1 MKNRIILFLSF
12 VFIMGFSSCT
22 VGVRPSQSLS
32 ISNANPHTA
41 DWAHTERY
49 ASLRDTLSK
58 HPKVIFYGDSITEGW
73 IDDEFFKSVDGIPMG
88 VSGMTT
94 CQLLCR
100 FRVDVINLR
109 PKYVA
114 IMCGTNDIAQ
124 NIGPI
129 ELETAVGNIVSMC
142 ELAKYNCIEPLVCSV
157 TPCSGYAWRPD
168 LGNPTEKIRTFNALL
183 KQYCDEAG
191 VQYVDYYG
199 ALDSGDG
206 SLAPENTKDKCHLT
220 MKAYKILESVI
231 APYLK

>member
-1 MKNRIILFLSF
+1 MLKHKDHFHGSDLEKIEEIYHIKKEDITSF
-12 VFIMGFSSCT
+12 SANVNPLG
-22 VGVRPSQSLS
+22 
-32 ISNANPHTA
+32 ISPM
-41 DWAHTERY
+41 
-49 ASLRDTLSK
+49 LRDTLSK
-58 HPKVIFYGDSITEGW
+58 HPKVVFYGDSITEGW

-142 ELAKYNCIEPLVCSV
+142 ELAKYNGIEPLVCSV
-157 TPCSGYAWRPD
+157 TPCSGYAWRPE
-168 LGNPTEKIRTFNALL
+168 LGNPTEKIRAFNALL

-206 SLAPENTKDKCHLT
+206 SLAPENTRDKCHLT

-231 APYLK
+231 TPYLK

>member
-1 MKNRIILFLSF
+1 
-12 VFIMGFSSCT
+12 MGLSSCT

-58 HPKVIFYGDSITEGW
+58 HPKVVFYGDSITEGW

-142 ELAKYNCIEPLVCSV
+142 ELAKYNGIEPLVCSV

-168 LGNPTEKIRTFNALL
+168 LGNPAEKIRAFNALL
-183 KQYCDEAG
+183 RQYCDEAG
-191 VQYVDYYG
+191 VKYVDYYS

-206 SLAPENTKDKCHLT
+206 SLAPGNTKDKCHLT

-231 APYLK
+231 TPYLK

>member
-22 VGVRPSQSLS
+22 VGVRPSRSLS

-58 HPKVIFYGDSITEGW
+58 HPKVVFYGDSITEGW

-142 ELAKYNCIEPLVCSV
+142 ELAKYNGIEPLVCSV
-157 TPCSGYAWRPD
+157 PPCSGYAWRPD
-168 LGNPTEKIRTFNALL
+168 LGNPAEKIRAFNALL
-183 KQYCDEAG
+183 RQYCDEAG
-191 VQYVDYYG
+191 VKYVDYYS

-206 SLAPENTKDKCHLT
+206 SLAPGNTKDKCHLT

-231 APYLK
+231 TPYLK

>member
-1 MKNRIILFLSF
+1 
-12 VFIMGFSSCT
+12 MGFSSCT

-58 HPKVIFYGDSITEGW
+58 HPKVVFYGDSITEGW

-114 IMCGTNDIAQ
+114 IMCGTNDVAQ

-129 ELETAVGNIVSMC
+129 ELETAAGNIVSMC
-142 ELAKYNCIEPLVCSV
+142 ELAKYNGIEPLVCSV

-206 SLAPENTKDKCHLT
+206 SLAPENTKDKYHLT

>member
-1 MKNRIILFLSF
+1 
-12 VFIMGFSSCT
+12 MGFSSCT

-58 HPKVIFYGDSITEGW
+58 HPKVVFYGDSITEGW

-142 ELAKYNCIEPLVCSV
+142 ELAKYNGIEPLVCSV

-168 LGNPTEKIRTFNALL
+168 LGNPAEKIRAFNALL
-183 KQYCDEAG
+183 RQYCDEAG
-191 VQYVDYYG
+191 VKYVDYYS

-206 SLAPENTKDKCHLT
+206 SLAPGNTKDKCHLT

-231 APYLK
+231 TPYLK

>member
-1 MKNRIILFLSF
+1 MKNRNILVLFSVLA
-12 VFIMGFSSCT
+12 IGLSSCAVST
-22 VGVRPSQSLS
+22 RPSRSLS
-32 ISNANPHTA
+32 ISNANPKTA
-41 DWAHTERY
+41 DWAHTQRY
-49 ASLRDTLSK
+49 AELRDTLSRS
-58 HPKVIFYGDSITEGW
+58 PKVVFYGDSITEGW
-73 IDDEFFKSVDGIPMG
+73 IDDEFFRSVDGIPMG

-129 ELETAVGNIVSMC
+129 ELETAAGNIVSMC
-142 ELAKYNCIEPLVCSV
+142 ELARYNGIVPIVCSV
-157 TPCSGYAWRPD
+157 TPCSEYAWKKS
-168 LGNPTEKIRTFNALL
+168 LGNPTEKIRAFNTLL

-191 VQYVDYYG
+191 VQYVDYYS

-220 MKAYKILESVI
+220 AKAYKVLESII

>member
-1 MKNRIILFLSF
+1 
-12 VFIMGFSSCT
+12 MGFSSCT

-58 HPKVIFYGDSITEGW
+58 QPKVVFYGDSITEGW

-142 ELAKYNCIEPLVCSV
+142 ELAKYNGIEPLVCSV

-183 KQYCDEAG
+183 RQYCDEAG

-206 SLAPENTKDKCHLT
+206 SLAPENTKDKGHLT

-231 APYLK
+231 TPYLK

>member
-1 MKNRIILFLSF
+1 
-12 VFIMGFSSCT
+12 MGFSSCT

-58 HPKVIFYGDSITEGW
+58 HPKVVFYGDSITEGW

-142 ELAKYNCIEPLVCSV
+142 ELAKYNGIEPLVCSV
-157 TPCSGYAWRPD
+157 TPCSGYAWRPE
-168 LGNPTEKIRTFNALL
+168 LGNPTEKIRAFNALL

-191 VQYVDYYG
+191 VQYVDDYG
-199 ALDSGDG
+199 ALDSGAG
-206 SLAPENTKDKCHLT
+206 SLAPENTRDNCHLT

-231 APYLK
+231 TPYLK